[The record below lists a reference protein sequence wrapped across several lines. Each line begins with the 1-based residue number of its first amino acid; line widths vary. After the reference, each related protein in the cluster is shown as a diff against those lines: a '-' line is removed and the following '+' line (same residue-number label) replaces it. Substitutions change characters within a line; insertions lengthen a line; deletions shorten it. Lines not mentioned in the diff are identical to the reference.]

1 MTRQSIDVEGLS
13 HPGFPIPTAS
23 RVGNIVASGG
33 IRGVDC
39 ASGEMPSD
47 APGQIALMFANVMAV
62 AVAAGVS
69 VDRIL
74 KMTFWVT
81 SRDCTPHINEQWLAH
96 FPDPASRPA
105 RHLMTYDLPGG
116 MLAQCDFL
124 AVAE

>member
-1 MTRQSIDVEGLS
+1 MTRQSIEVEGLG
-13 HPGFPIPTAS
+13 HPGFPIPAAS

-33 IRGVDC
+33 IRGVDRET
-39 ASGEMPSD
+39 GVMPAD
-47 APGQIALMFANVMAV
+47 AAGQVKLMFTNVMAV
-62 AVAAGVS
+62 AQAASVS
-69 VDRIL
+69 AERIV

-81 SRDCTPHINEQWLAH
+81 SRECTLHINELWLAH

-105 RHLMTYDLPGG
+105 RHVMTYDLPGG